1 MSRVY
6 DALQQCVPGNADPG
20 PLEQNGAGA
29 LFSQQFEGSAWDLGA
44 SPVVQANLSDDDR
57 VPTLFSTYSFASEQF
72 RLLATRLQQL
82 RGARALK
89 SVLLTSSVAEEGK
102 SLLSM
107 NLAMSLAH
115 AGEQKVLLVEADL
128 RKPSICRVLRLGKLG
143 GIREWYR
150 TNRPITEFIR
160 QIAGLSVWV
169 LPAGLEEVDPLEI
182 LNSSRMANLLT
193 EANAAFDWVLL
204 DSSPLLPMADAE
216 IMSRISDATII
227 VVRRDK
233 TPKGALKQ
241 ALERVAPAKLL
252 GFMLNEFPINPH
264 YGYERYSTEQPA
276 DPPAVGQQL
285 QRA

>member
-6 DALQQCVPGNADPG
+6 DALQQCVPGNGDPS
-20 PLEQNGAGA
+20 PLEQNRADA
-29 LFSQQFEGSAWDLGA
+29 LFSQQFAGLAWDLDVI
-44 SPVVQANLSDDDR
+44 PVVQANLSSDDR

-82 RGARALK
+82 RAARALK

-102 SLLSM
+102 SLLSL

-115 AGEQKVLLVEADL
+115 GGEQKVLLVEADL
-128 RKPSICRVLRLGKLG
+128 RKASLCKVLRIAGLG
-143 GIREWYR
+143 GVREWYR
-150 TNRPITEFIR
+150 TNRPATEFIR
-160 QIAGLSVWV
+160 RIAGVSVWL

-193 EANAAFDWVLL
+193 DANAVFDWVLV

-216 IMSRISDATII
+216 IMSRICDATII

-233 TPKGALKQ
+233 TPKSALKQ
-241 ALERVAPAKLL
+241 GLERVAPSKLL
-252 GFMLNEFPINPH
+252 GFMLNEFPMNPH
-264 YGYERYSTEQPA
+264 YGYERYGTEKRA
-276 DPPAVGQQL
+276 DSHVVDRHL
-285 QRA
+285 QHA

>member
-6 DALQQCVPGNADPG
+6 DALQQCVPGNGNPG
-20 PLEQNGAGA
+20 RLDQNGAEA
-29 LFSQQFEGSAWDLGA
+29 LFSKQFEGSAWDLDA
-44 SPVVQANLSDDDR
+44 SAVVQANLSSDDR
-57 VPTLFSTYSFASEQF
+57 VPTLCSTYSFASEQF

-82 RGARALK
+82 RGSRALK

-102 SLLSM
+102 SLLSL

-115 AGEQKVLLVEADL
+115 GGEQKVLLVEADL
-128 RKPSICRVLRLGKLG
+128 RKPSVCRVLRLAKLG

-150 TNRPITEFIR
+150 TNRPVTEFIR
-160 QIAGLSVWV
+160 RIAGVSVWV
-169 LPAGLEEVDPLEI
+169 LPAGLEERDPLEI

-193 EANAAFDWVLL
+193 DANAAFDWVLL

-241 ALERVAPAKLL
+241 ALERVAPSKLL

-264 YGYERYSTEQPA
+264 YSYERYSAEQRA
-276 DPPAVGQQL
+276 DTPAVGQQL